1 MYSNTEV
8 MIKVIA
14 ECRAKGKA
22 DWKHIQELLRE
33 EYFIDREV
41 NALRSVYMRNRE
53 EIDNEIKQIQAS
65 GLVEIE
71 EKPKPSADSRKIEL
85 LKDGTTVSERKLYLS
100 ESQLKSKVSL
110 LEAHGFD
117 PFEFELVSAT
127 NNFWDSQTSEGEVL
141 TLYQSKIVVKPLSE
155 SKELNY
161 LSIQELLSEL
171 KEKDFGKIF
180 KLKEID
186 LSEKRYALE
195 VDWAD
200 IHIGSLSWHEEV
212 GEDNDYKIAFAKI
225 KKIVEE
231 IKYIIR
237 HYNIEK
243 IYHCFLGDTL
253 HIDTGGLT
261 TTAGTQV
268 DFDTRPS
275 KMTMKSYEVIMYII
289 DETSFVDTEILWVE
303 GNHSKLVEFTVF
315 WGLQLIYRNCEHIK
329 FDVSPKKR
337 KRFVYGDNLIGLLH
351 GDEIKKK
358 EQETWLQYEFREEWG
373 KCKYA
378 EVHSGHFHKEEV
390 TSENGGITRRTNPT
404 IKATDK
410 YEYDHAWISKKAV
423 LCYIW
428 HKEDNLKSIHYL
440 K

>member
-14 ECRAKGKA
+14 ECRAKGKS
-22 DWKHIQELLRE
+22 DWKQIQQTLKR
-33 EYFIDREV
+33 EYFVDREI
-41 NALRSVYMRNRE
+41 NALRSVYNRNRQEIDE
-53 EIDNEIKQIQAS
+53 EIKRIQSISLPIDKEAN
-65 GLVEIE
+65 
-71 EKPKPSADSRKIEL
+71 RRIEL
-85 LKDGTTVSERKLYLS
+85 LKDGTTVSERKIALS
-100 ESQLKSKVSL
+100 EEQLKSKEFL

-117 PFEFELVSAT
+117 PKEFELITAT
-127 NNFWDSQTSEGEVL
+127 NNFWDSQTSEGTVL
-141 TLYQSKIVVKPLSE
+141 TLYQSKISVKPYVE
-155 SKELNY
+155 SKDINY
-161 LSIQELLSEL
+161 NSIQDFLDVLMD
-171 KEKDFGKIF
+171 KDFSKVF
-180 KLKEID
+180 KLKEINK
-186 LSEKRYALE
+186 SEKAYALE
-195 VDWAD
+195 IDWAD

-212 GEDNDYKIAFAKI
+212 GEDNDYKIAFAKV
-225 KKIVEE
+225 KKIVED
-231 IKYIIR
+231 IKYLLN

-275 KMTMKSYEVIMYII
+275 KMIMKSFEVIMYII
-289 DETSFVDTEILWVE
+289 DETSSVDTEILWVE

-315 WGLQLIYRNCEHIK
+315 WSLKLVYRNVEHIK

-337 KRFVYGDNLIGLLH
+337 KRFVYGDNLVGLLH

-373 KCKYA
+373 QCKYA
-378 EVHSGHFHKEEV
+378 EVHSGHLHQEIV
-390 TSENGGITRRTNPT
+390 TGESGGITRRTNPT

-410 YEYDHAWISKKAV
+410 YEYDHAWISKKVV
-423 LCYIW
+423 LAYLW
-428 HKEDNLKSIHYL
+428 HKEENIKSIHYL